1 MLVQI
6 LANRRG
12 LPARIRAVL
21 NPGSTVFVFMCF
33 CSFLSSFLSLK
44 TFTFIFRCRNGSVIA
59 DFTIVYNVSDYRW
72 IEKLKQSISSTGLL
86 YNMPLELEEL
96 TAENG

>member
-1 MLVQI
+1 MLLQF
-6 LANRRG
+6 
-12 LPARIRAVL
+12 
-21 NPGSTVFVFMCF
+21 SVFLLVTKDFYF
-33 CSFLSSFLSLK
+33 YFP
-44 TFTFIFRCRNGSVIA
+44 RRNGSVIA

>member
-1 MLVQI
+1 MLLQF
-6 LANRRG
+6 
-12 LPARIRAVL
+12 
-21 NPGSTVFVFMCF
+21 SVFLLVTKDFYF
-33 CSFLSSFLSLK
+33 YFP
-44 TFTFIFRCRNGSVIA
+44 CRNGSVIA

>member
-1 MLVQI
+1 MKRL
-6 LANRRG
+6 LGA
-12 LPARIRAVL
+12 LPPLGWNASPNFGEL
-21 NPGSTVFVFMCF
+21 KGSAGQDTD
-33 CSFLSSFLSLK
+33 
-44 TFTFIFRCRNGSVIA
+44 TFIFPCRNGSVIV